1 MDMWA
6 GYTIISSKL
15 VNFSCLSSGFGINDH
30 KKIWFK
36 ALKVQIKRE
45 KEKMHTSKRMS
56 FFFFFGPSKD
66 ALLYVY
72 ICFLSKPTPIPL
84 ESSSVEI
91 GYMGKNYF

>member
-56 FFFFFGPSKD
+56 FFFFL
-66 ALLYVY
+66 ALLKMHCFMFIYV
-72 ICFLSKPTPIPL
+72 FLVNQLPSHLK
-84 ESSSVEI
+84 VVQ
-91 GYMGKNYF
+91 